1 MKKYSYI
8 VAVACIMAGALGLTG
23 MYVVERSQQK
33 QEELAKEEQD
43 SIVDLNQTQ
52 SPQVNFNEIASNS
65 ENEQNEDVA
74 DKTADKTETQQE
86 NNVAKTDTKTSEN
99 DANSTAEE
107 PVEQVEIINQEALHF
122 NPKEDGIV
130 WPIEGAVLL
139 DYSKDA
145 TIYFPTLQQYQYNP
159 AMVIAGQVNSKVY
172 FAAKG
177 KITNIETN
185 EVTGC
190 TVTQDIGD
198 GYTIKYGQLKE
209 LNFEVGDIV
218 ESGQVVGYISE
229 PTKYYS
235 VEGPNVYF
243 QVLKDNEPVDPQ
255 ELLDKSAS

>member
-23 MYVVERSQQK
+23 MYVVERSQQEQK
-33 QEELAKEEQD
+33 QLTKEEQD
-43 SIVDLNQTQ
+43 SSVDFNQTQ
-52 SPQVNFNEIASNS
+52 IPQVNFGELASND
-65 ENEQNEDVA
+65 ENTQTQVKEEQNV
-74 DKTADKTETQQE
+74 DKAITSQPKKS
-86 NNVAKTDTKTSEN
+86 VAKSDTKVSEKKVN
-99 DANSTAEE
+99 ETAQESAE
-107 PVEQVEIINQEALHF
+107 AVENIKEAALHF

-130 WPIEGAVLL
+130 WPIEGAILL

-159 AMVIAGQVNSKVY
+159 AMVIAGEVNSKVY

-198 GYTIKYGQLKE
+198 GYIVKYGQLKE
-209 LNFEVGDIV
+209 LNFKVGDMV

-255 ELLDKSAS
+255 ELLNK

>member
-33 QEELAKEEQD
+33 QEQLTKEEQD
-43 SIVDLNQTQ
+43 SSVDSNQTQ
-52 SPQVNFNEIASNS
+52 IPQVNFDGLASNS
-65 ENEQNEDVA
+65 EEGQ
-74 DKTADKTETQQE
+74 TETSENKPEIQNG
-86 NNVAKTDTKTSEN
+86 NNVAKSDAKTSE
-99 DANSTAEE
+99 SSVEKTIEE
-107 PVEQVEIINQEALHF
+107 LVTPVETVNEETLHF
-122 NPKEDGIV
+122 NPVEDGIV
-130 WPIEGAVLL
+130 WPIEGAILL

-159 AMVIAGQVNSKVY
+159 AMVIAGEVNSKVY

-198 GYTIKYGQLKE
+198 GYIIKYGQLKE
-209 LNFEVGDIV
+209 LNFEVGDMV
-218 ESGQVVGYISE
+218 ESGQVVGYINE

-235 VEGPNVYF
+235 LEGPNVYF
-243 QVLKDNEPVDPQ
+243 QVLKDNEPIDPQ
-255 ELLDKSAS
+255 ELLDKKAS